1 MTLTYEQY
9 SRHLASLDQQEIQAR
24 VDGDEEKIKEIYDSR
39 YKLHEAYKACHP
51 EQNFEVKDDGVVFLS
66 VNEIHQKGV

>member
-24 VDGDEEKIKEIYDSR
+24 VDGDEEKSKKSM
-39 YKLHEAYKACHP
+39 
-51 EQNFEVKDDGVVFLS
+51 
-66 VNEIHQKGV
+66 IHATNCMRRTKPVIRNRISKSKTMELCS